1 MAFLSTNGPIA
12 VTEYGMIRG
21 FSAGLVKIFKGV
33 PYAASTA
40 GNNRW
45 LPPKRPSNWSG
56 IRDARMPGPMCPQQ
70 FGAPMPE
77 ETELLQRGPTSE
89 DCLNLNIFTTDI
101 GSQSKKRP
109 VMVWLHGGGYEAG
122 SPNATSYDGRNLA
135 DRHDVVLVA
144 VAHRLNV
151 FGFLYLADR
160 FGATYAD
167 SGNVGMLD
175 IVAALRWVK
184 DNIAEFGGDAEN
196 VTVFGESGGG
206 QKVSALFAMPV
217 AQGLFKR
224 GILQSNADVRS
235 QELKHSAHSAEVLLD
250 AVGVR
255 TVEELIAIPEPRL
268 LEAME
273 RTHFQSGPVVDGRVL
288 PGHPFDPA
296 APALS
301 MHVPIMLGTLETEA
315 TFLPTTPLDPISDS
329 QLGALLKDATQST
342 EADVSQLIEICRR
355 ANPGK
360 DNTYL
365 YQLIVSQVEFRDNLE
380 TVAERKAMQGGAPVY
395 MYYFTHHTMVRG
407 GKLRAPHTLEIP
419 YVFDNLAGAK
429 PIVGTITSAEQAL
442 ADAVSAT
449 WVAFART
456 GNPNHP
462 KIPFWPAFNPET
474 RPTMIIDDEFKVVND
489 PLRDMRIAIHRLCD
503 KRISG
508 ATESRWSGCT

>member
-1 MAFLSTNGPIA
+1 MASVSRKGPIA

-21 FSAGLVKIFKGV
+21 FGDGLVKVFKGV

-45 LPPKRPSNWSG
+45 LPPKRRSNWSG
-56 IRDARMPGPMCPQQ
+56 IRDARMPGPMCPQR
-70 FGAPMPE
+70 FGAPLPE
-77 ETELLQRGPTSE
+77 ETVLLQRGPTSE
-89 DCLNLNIFTTDI
+89 DCLNLNIFATDL
-101 GSQSKKRP
+101 GSQSRKRP

-151 FGFLYLADR
+151 FGFLYLGGL
-160 FGATYAD
+160 FGPTYAD

-184 DNIAEFGGDAEN
+184 DNISEFGGDAAN

-206 QKVSALFAMPV
+206 QKISTLLAMPV

-224 GILQSNADVRS
+224 AILQSYVDVRS
-235 QELKHSAHSAEVLLD
+235 QDPEHSTYCAEVLLD
-250 AVGVR
+250 ALRVR
-255 TVEELIAIPEPRL
+255 TIEELNAIPEPRL

-273 RTHFQSGPVVDGRVL
+273 RTHFQCGTVVDGRVL
-288 PGHPFDPA
+288 PTHPFDPA

-301 MHVPIMLGTLETEA
+301 MDVPIMLGTLETEA

-329 QLGALLKDATQST
+329 QFRDLLKAATQSSD
-342 EADVSQLIEICRR
+342 ADVAELIEICRR

-365 YQLIVSQVEFRDNLE
+365 YQLIVSQLEFRDNLE
-380 TVAERKAMQGGAPVY
+380 TVAERKAIQGGAPVY
-395 MYYFTHHTMVRG
+395 MYYFTHHTTARG
-407 GKLRAPHTLEIP
+407 GKLRAPHTLDIP
-419 YVFDNLAGAK
+419 YVFDNLAGAES
-429 PIVGTITSAEQAL
+429 IVGPITSAEQAL
-442 ADAVSAT
+442 AGVVSET

-456 GNPNHP
+456 GNPNNP

-489 PLRDMRIAIHRLCD
+489 PLRYMRIAVHRLRD

-508 ATESRWSGCT
+508 ATDREG

>member
-1 MAFLSTNGPIA
+1 MAFISTNAPIA

-21 FSAGLVKIFKGV
+21 FSDGLVKVFKGV
-33 PYAASTA
+33 PYAASPA
-40 GNNRW
+40 GNSRW
-45 LPPKRPSNWSG
+45 LPPKRLSNWSG
-56 IRDARMPGPMCPQQ
+56 IRDARMPGPMCPQR

-77 ETELLQRGPTSE
+77 ETVLLQRGPTSE
-89 DCLNLNIFTTDI
+89 DCLNLNIFTTDM

-109 VMVWLHGGGYEAG
+109 VMVWLHGGGLEAG

-151 FGFLYLADR
+151 FGFLYLGGL
-160 FGATYAD
+160 FGPSYAD

-184 DNIAEFGGDAEN
+184 DNIAEFGGDAAN
-196 VTVFGESGGG
+196 ITVFGESGGG
-206 QKVSALFAMPV
+206 QKISALLAMPV

-224 GILQSNADVRS
+224 AILQSYADVRS
-235 QELKHSAHSAEVLLD
+235 QDLTHSAHSAEVLLD
-250 AVGVR
+250 ALRVR
-255 TVEELIAIPEPRL
+255 TIEELKAIPEPRL

-273 RTHFQSGPVVDGRVL
+273 STNFHSGTVVDGRVL
-288 PGHPFDPA
+288 PVHPFDPA

-301 MHVPIMLGTLETEA
+301 MDVPIMLGTLETEA

-329 QLGALLKDATQST
+329 EFEALLKAATQSSD
-342 EADVSQLIEICRR
+342 ADVTQLIEICRR
-355 ANPGK
+355 ANPGI

-380 TVAERKAMQGGAPVY
+380 TVAERKAIQGGAPVY
-395 MYYFTHHTMVRG
+395 MYYFTHHTTARG

-419 YVFDNLAGAK
+419 YVFDNLAGAE
-429 PIVGTITSAEQAL
+429 PIVGAITSAEQAL
-442 ADAVSAT
+442 AGTVSET

-462 KIPFWPAFNPET
+462 RIPFWPAFNPET

-489 PLRDMRIAIHRLCD
+489 PLREMRIAVHRLRD

-508 ATESRWSGCT
+508 ATESRE